1 MTGAPAGPAIWVV
14 GVDGSGALRIR
25 ERLPHGEDPSR
36 VFARLGYRTGGPKSV
51 VGQVSP
57 HEITLSYEVTQAPGI
72 HVEPELPTP
81 QDAGLETGADE
92 TPTVIQ
98 RLAVYAV
105 VRSARGLLL
114 AQNSA
119 RTNAP
124 GTWGL
129 AGGGVDAAEL
139 PEDALH
145 REVWEETGQVVT
157 VEGLAAVTTRH
168 WVGRAPHGRLE
179 DFHAV
184 RVVYR
189 ASCAK
194 PSDPVVHDANGTT
207 SAAAWMSAQEIRN
220 LPLAPGT
227 RDVILG
233 VIDADD

>member
-1 MTGAPAGPAIWVV
+1 VAN
-14 GVDGSGALRIR
+14 DG
-25 ERLPHGEDPSR
+25 
-36 VFARLGYRTGGPKSV
+36 
-51 VGQVSP
+51 
-57 HEITLSYEVTQAPGI
+57 
-72 HVEPELPTP
+72 
-81 QDAGLETGADE
+81 E

-105 VRSARGLLL
+105 VRSSRGLLL

-119 RTNAP
+119 LTNAP

-145 REVWEETGQVVT
+145 REVWEETGQLVT
-157 VEGLAAVTTRH
+157 LDGLETVTTRH

-189 ASCAK
+189 ATCLE

-207 SAAAWMSAQEIRN
+207 SAAAWMSGQEI
-220 LPLAPGT
+220 LKLELAPGT
-227 RDVILG
+227 RDVILA
-233 VIDADD
+233 VIDGAG